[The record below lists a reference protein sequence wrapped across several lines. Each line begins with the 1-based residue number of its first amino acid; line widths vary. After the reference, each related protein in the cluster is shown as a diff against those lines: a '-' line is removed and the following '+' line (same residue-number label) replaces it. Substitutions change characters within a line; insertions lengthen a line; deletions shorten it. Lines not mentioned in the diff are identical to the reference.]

1 MTNNYSLVK
10 FWSRSRFVSRYR
22 APSIPIYLKS
32 IFIFFKIGKIL
43 FTPCHN
49 YSLFGLLKWMCS
61 KPIFERIQFETADPP
76 SLERVSAR
84 PYFSLLSRSLFVR
97 SFVYSFVRLFLRSF
111 VWLGTKKK
119 FVSKKSSSSVSQ
131 LALCLPFVRARE
143 TTSYYNFLL
152 EKLFDNKNHFYRS
165 SSCFCLQVLKAI
177 FQAVI
182 MMKTVNSC

>member
-10 FWSRSRFVSRYR
+10 FWSRSRFVSTYR
-22 APSIPIYLKS
+22 APSIPIYLK
-32 IFIFFKIGKIL
+32 
-43 FTPCHN
+43 
-49 YSLFGLLKWMCS
+49 
-61 KPIFERIQFETADPP
+61 PIFERILFETPDPP
-76 SLERVSAR
+76 SLSRVSAR
-84 PYFSLLSRSLFVR
+84 PYFSLLARSSLLRLFIRLYVC
-97 SFVYSFVRLFLRSF
+97 SFVYSFVRLFVRSF

-119 FVSKKSSSSVSQ
+119 IVSKKSSSSVSQ

-165 SSCFCLQVLKAI
+165 SSCVCLQVIKAI

-182 MMKTVNSC
+182 TMKTVNSC